1 MLAGCVVV
9 VLSGGVVT
17 KGPGAAQAR
26 QEKSSPHRAVIRL
39 VIESFRI
46 SVMAAII

>member
-1 MLAGCVVV
+1 MLAEGAVV

-17 KGPGAAQAR
+17 KGVGAAQAR
-26 QEKSSPHRAVIRL
+26 QESSSPHRAAIRL

-46 SVMAAII
+46 NFMAAII